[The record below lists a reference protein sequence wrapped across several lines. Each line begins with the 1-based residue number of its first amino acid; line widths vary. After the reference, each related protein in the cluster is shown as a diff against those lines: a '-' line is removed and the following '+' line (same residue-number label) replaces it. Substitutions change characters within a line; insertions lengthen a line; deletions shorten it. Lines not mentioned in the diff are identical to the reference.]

1 MSMADWFIH
10 LRQETP
16 LVLAIRNSA
25 AACITG
31 ITLMVYSVKAWQQ
44 LCLMPIH
51 QSSVTMIMAAGMYCT
66 RKVLTHP
73 GFTTSVIGMKN
84 HSARLP
90 DNIRNSLTL
99 KFHTTSASAIK
110 PATVTIEGYLTVPEG
125 SKDKPLPTII
135 FPHGGP
141 GVRDYAGFDYWT
153 AALVNESYAVLRP
166 NFRGSSGYGYDFA
179 NAANKGW
186 GLEMQDDITD
196 GTKWLIENGVA
207 DPDRVCIVGASYGGY
222 ATAMALVKE
231 PDLYRCGVSFA
242 GVMDLKR
249 LVQHYRNFVNSRLV
263 KNQIGDDCDDL
274 KERSPYYRVEEIKA
288 PLLLVHGEDD
298 RVVDVVQSPEMFDEM
313 KDEDKQVEYIELV
326 NSTHYLTIQRN
337 RSALFDAM
345 TKFLRDHLQSEKKP
359 AN

>member
-1 MSMADWFIH
+1 
-10 LRQETP
+10 
-16 LVLAIRNSA
+16 
-25 AACITG
+25 
-31 ITLMVYSVKAWQQ
+31 
-44 LCLMPIH
+44 
-51 QSSVTMIMAAGMYCT
+51 
-66 RKVLTHP
+66 
-73 GFTTSVIGMKN
+73 
-84 HSARLP
+84 
-90 DNIRNSLTL
+90 
-99 KFHTTSASAIK
+99 
-110 PATVTIEGYLTVPEG
+110 
-125 SKDKPLPTII
+125 
-135 FPHGGP
+135 
-141 GVRDYAGFDYWT
+141 
-153 AALVNESYAVLRP
+153 
-166 NFRGSSGYGYDFA
+166 
-179 NAANKGW
+179 
-186 GLEMQDDITD
+186 MQDDITD

-263 KNQIGDDCDDL
+263 KNQIGDDYDDL

-298 RVVDVVQSPEMFDEM
+298 RVVDVVQSREMFDEM
-313 KDEDKQVEYIELV
+313 KDEGKQVEYIELV
-326 NSTHYLTIQRN
+326 NGTHYLTIQRN